1 MSEEWHVPNIYAS
14 HQFPYVFTH
23 ILFPLVGIHD
33 TVAPL
38 KLASHNQRAS
48 EGANYCSSFLTA
60 LPASF
65 GHPPERVVDVPCSV
79 GLVMQIYEN
88 CNEK

>member
-1 MSEEWHVPNIYAS
+1 MACTEYLCFTSISIRIYAHS
-14 HQFPYVFTH
+14 LSTCRNSWHCSTSE
-23 ILFPLVGIHD
+23 
-33 TVAPL
+33 T
-38 KLASHNQRAS
+38 LASHNQRAS